1 MKNAVRRGAA
11 LLAVLLA
18 GVCGARAEEADPTV
32 VRVGNITYPRSVVQT
47 ALDTDLGLFSL
58 ISRQY
63 YTEEDLRGQTEAT
76 LHRFIG
82 NGLVENKLA
91 EAGEIRPVD
100 LLVSGFRL
108 LSFSRAD
115 RILRSVSSSVPDSCF
130 RISAAVE

>member
-1 MKNAVRRGAA
+1 MLTILLALSLLIASAGAA
-11 LLAVLLA
+11 FAAGSGGKCGDNLTWTLSDDGVL
-18 GVCGARAEEADPTV
+18 TV
-32 VRVGNITYPRSVVQT
+32 SGEGPMKAYSTYPW
-47 ALDTDLGLFSL
+47 
-58 ISRQY
+58 
-63 YTEEDLRGQTEAT
+63 
-76 LHRFIG
+76 
-82 NGLVENKLA
+82 A